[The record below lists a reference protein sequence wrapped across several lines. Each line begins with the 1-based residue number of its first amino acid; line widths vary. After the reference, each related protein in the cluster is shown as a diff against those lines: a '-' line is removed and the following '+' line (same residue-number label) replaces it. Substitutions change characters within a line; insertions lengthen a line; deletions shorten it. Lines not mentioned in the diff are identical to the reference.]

1 MIRRPMDCLFHR
13 EGKKDAGLQPHLRTR
28 PLLSLT
34 LFNQRVFSS
43 QRTISCILSID
54 IVQHICK
61 RSTTIVLN
69 QFEQSEYSSARPQ
82 KASTSPSRSGGWHTV
97 EAFSY
102 TPLDASK
109 DEIRLLRIIP
119 RYSQTNTRSAL
130 LSFLGRL
137 QTNIWSS
144 ISSPPVACT
153 LETISLKDCPNYF
166 ALSYAWEDLNSI
178 VINDLKVTI
187 TINLEIAYINSKMRS
202 TKLSFDLMLFV
213 LIRMTRMR
221 KQSKSQRWK
230 KFIERRSMC
239 WIACAIGRW

>member
-34 LFNQRVFSS
+34 PFNQRVFSS

-54 IVQHICK
+54 IVQYICK

-69 QFEQSEYSSARPQ
+69 QFEQSEYCSARPQ
-82 KASTSPSRSGGWHTV
+82 KASTSPSRSGGWHTM

-109 DEIRLLRIIP
+109 DEIRLLRINP
-119 RYSQTNTRSAL
+119 RYPQTNTRSAL

-153 LETISLKDCPNYF
+153 LETISLKNCPNYF
-166 ALSYAWEDLNSI
+166 ALSYAWEDLKSI

-187 TINLEIAYINSKMRS
+187 TINLEIAYINSKMRP
-202 TKLSFDLMLFV
+202 TKLSFDLMLFA

-221 KQSKSQRWK
+221 RQSKSQRWK
-230 KFIERRSMC
+230 KFIKRRSMC
-239 WIACAIGRW
+239 WMACAIGRW